1 MTPLHLYNSSSLPSL
16 VTLPSPL
23 LPFFRDAGGVLMN
36 YGPADMTPACDVVA
50 ALGPIELEYG
60 SLRKHAALLDQPTRG
75 VLRLTGSE
83 RLDFLN
89 RMITQEIKGLAPH
102 TCRRSFWLS
111 RKGRIDADVRVVHL
125 PEETLLDVDV
135 LAADRTRKGLDSFI
149 ITEDCAITDITQST
163 HRLALHGPRAADL
176 LSLCSGT
183 PVTLG
188 QDAAAYLTIAATP
201 VLVLRDDTA
210 GVPGYELFVPASS
223 AQAVVQDLV
232 AKGHD
237 PHHHH
242 EPGRAIALLQRD
254 DPAASIRLELIGW
267 HAYNMARIE
276 AGTPLYNMDFGP
288 ESLPAET
295 GVLLDRV
302 SFTKGCYLGQEVVA
316 RMHARGQSKQSL
328 VTIKFERVIAS
339 DQQPE
344 DLPYP
349 PLPDPASAVALE
361 GTVDA
366 PGEVIGTIT
375 SAAPAP
381 TLGMAPVAFAQL
393 KSAHAK
399 PGTVVVTQ
407 AEGQLLRGVIQAT
420 LAAQPSHRSAR

>member
-1 MTPLHLYNSSSLPSL
+1 
-16 VTLPSPL
+16 
-23 LPFFRDAGGVLMN
+23 MN
-36 YGPADMTPACDVVA
+36 YGPADMSPACDVVA

-75 VLRLTGSE
+75 VLRLTGGE

-89 RMITQEIKGLAPH
+89 RMITQEMKGLSPYS
-102 TCRRSFWLS
+102 CRRSFWLS
-111 RKGRIDADVRVVHL
+111 RKGRIDADMRVLHL
-125 PEETLLDVDV
+125 PDETLLDLDI

-149 ITEDCAITDITQST
+149 ITEDCSITDVTQST

-176 LSLCSGT
+176 LSLCTGT
-183 PVTLG
+183 PVNLA
-188 QDAAAYLTIAATP
+188 QDAATTLTIAAVS

-210 GVPGYELFVPASS
+210 GVPGYELFVPS
-223 AQAVVQDLV
+223 AGAHAVVQDLV

-237 PHHHH
+237 PRHHH

-295 GVLLDRV
+295 GVLHDRV

-328 VTIKFERVIAS
+328 MTIKFERMIAA
-339 DQQPE
+339 DQQPQ

-361 GTVDA
+361 GTADA
-366 PGEVIGTIT
+366 PGDVIGTIT

-381 TLGMAPVAFAQL
+381 TLGMAPVAFAQV
-393 KSAHAK
+393 KSVHAK
-399 PGTVVVTQ
+399 PGTVVITQ
-407 AEGQLLRGVIQAT
+407 AEGQLLRGVIQAS
-420 LAAQPSHRSAR
+420 LAPQPAHKSAR

>member
-1 MTPLHLYNSSSLPSL
+1 M
-16 VTLPSPL
+16 TLPSPL
-23 LPFFRDAGGVLMN
+23 LPFFRDAGGILMN
-36 YGPADMTPACDVVA
+36 YGPADMSPACDVVA

-75 VLRLTGSE
+75 VLRLTGPE
-83 RLDFLN
+83 RLEFLN
-89 RMITQEIKGLAPH
+89 RMITQEMKGLAPN
-102 TCRRSFWLS
+102 TCRHSFWLN
-111 RKGRIDADVRVVHL
+111 RKGRIDADLRVL
-125 PEETLLDVDV
+125 QLENETLLDVDV

-149 ITEDCAITDITQST
+149 ITEDCAITDITQTT

-176 LSLCSGT
+176 IALCAGSPLSLA
-183 PVTLG
+183 PN
-188 QDAAAYLTIAATP
+188 AATTLTIASTP
-201 VLVLRDDTA
+201 VIVLRDDTA
-210 GVPGYELFVPASS
+210 GVPGYELFVPADR
-223 AQAVVQDLV
+223 AHAVVHELV

-237 PHHHH
+237 PRHHH

-276 AGTPLYNMDFGP
+276 AGTPMYNMDFGP

-295 GVLLDRV
+295 GVLHDRV

-328 VTIKFERVIAS
+328 VTIKFERIIAA
-339 DQQPE
+339 DQQPD

-349 PLPDPASAVALE
+349 PLPDPASALALE
-361 GTVDA
+361 GTADT

-381 TLGMAPVAFAQL
+381 TLGMAPVAFAQV
-393 KSAHAK
+393 KTIHAK
-399 PGTVVVTQ
+399 PGTVVITH
-407 AEGQLLRGVIQAT
+407 AEGQPLRGVIQAT
-420 LAAQPSHRSAR
+420 LAPQATHKSAAQ

>member
-1 MTPLHLYNSSSLPSL
+1 
-16 VTLPSPL
+16 
-23 LPFFRDAGGVLMN
+23 MN
-36 YGPADMTPACDVVA
+36 YGPADMSPACDVVA

-60 SLRKHAALLDQPTRG
+60 SLRKHCALLDQPTRG
-75 VLRLTGSE
+75 VLRLTGPE

-89 RMITQEIKGLAPH
+89 RMITQDMKGLAPN

-111 RKGRIDADVRVVHL
+111 RKGRIDADMRVLHL
-125 PEETLLDVDV
+125 ETETLLDLDV
-135 LAADRTRKGLDSFI
+135 LAAERTRKGLDSFI
-149 ITEDCAITDITQST
+149 ITEDCAIADTTQFT

-176 LSLCSGT
+176 LSLCSGA
-183 PVTLG
+183 PFSLA
-188 QDAAAYLTIAATP
+188 QDAAITLNIANTP

-210 GVPGYELFVPASS
+210 GVPGYELFVPAAS
-223 AQAVVQDLV
+223 AQAVVQELV

-237 PHHHH
+237 ARHHH

-295 GVLLDRV
+295 GVLHDRV

-328 VTIKFERVIAS
+328 VTVKFERLVS
-339 DQQPE
+339 VDQQADE
-344 DLPYP
+344 LPYP
-349 PLPDPASAVALE
+349 PLPDPASPIALE
-361 GTVDA
+361 GTA
-366 PGEVIGTIT
+366 EAAGEVIGTVT

-381 TLGMAPVAFAQL
+381 TLGMAPVAFAQV
-393 KSAHAK
+393 KTIHAK
-399 PGTVVVTQ
+399 PGTVVISN
-407 AEGQLLRGVIQAT
+407 AEGQPIRGVIQPA
-420 LAAQPSHRSAR
+420 LAAQPAHKSAR